1 VARPSA
7 LGDDT
12 TILDEVGDGGPSP
25 RIRERSKLF
34 GRIAGTKFSPQPVG
48 SVTNSVEMQRI
59 LALPRRVLDLDR
71 VEDITHIFRKPGG
84 KMSLRPIQ
92 CAALIEAAY
101 MQGLFAPI
109 PVGYG
114 KELVSF
120 LMPTALDSKRAVLLV
135 PPALRRQVDREM
147 REVYGRHFEIPPL
160 TVVSYT
166 ELSSQTKADILEK
179 LKPDLIIANECHAI
193 RYKTAA
199 RTKRFLRYMREHPEC
214 RFVGLSGTITSRS
227 IKDYS
232 HLIELALR
240 KSSPLPRGY
249 REVMDW
255 AGAIDVKPEYVMK
268 PGALAKFCAEGESVR
283 DGYSRRLIQSKGVI
297 TTSRQEIGASL
308 ILRKCVPSIPKR
320 VLTVLLEIKNA
331 WSVEGNAFSD
341 ILTQTAYLKQV
352 ACGFYYLWDWPGGV
366 PDYEWLSARSA
377 WQTVVGEK
385 LKGARPGLDSPG
397 FLALAADRWLKGKRE
412 GTVWNCPEWEPWKA
426 VKDRPEPPKK
436 TIWID
441 DFLCRDAFTRAQEHA
456 KTGAPCIIW
465 VEHKA
470 IGAKLAEISGLPYYG
485 QGTDASPTKHDV
497 LLASRR
503 VQGTGKNLQHH
514 YSTNVF
520 TALCSGAEME
530 QAIGRTHRLGQLRD
544 EVLVDWYA
552 HTPECEGAMEKAR
565 ADARYQEST
574 LNQRQKLCY
583 GQYVDT
589 DD

>member
-1 VARPSA
+1 MF
-7 LGDDT
+7 
-12 TILDEVGDGGPSP
+12 E
-25 RIRERSKLF
+25 K
-34 GRIAGTKFSPQPVG
+34 IATAKYSPQAAG

-120 LMPTALDSKRAVLLV
+120 LIPTALDATRAVLLV
-135 PPALRRQVDREM
+135 PPSLRAQVDREM
-147 REVYGRHFEIPPL
+147 REVYGPHFHLPAL

-166 ELSSQTKADILEK
+166 ELSSQSKADVLER
-179 LKPDLIIANECHAI
+179 LKPDLIIANECHAL
-193 RYKTAA
+193 RHKTAA
-199 RTKRFLRYMREHPEC
+199 RTKRFMRYMSAHPEC
-214 RFVGLSGTITSRS
+214 RFVALSGTITSRS
-227 IKDYS
+227 IRDYS

-240 KSSPLPRGY
+240 KASPLPRGY

-255 AGAIDVKPEYVMK
+255 AGAIDVKPEYVMR
-268 PGALAKFCAEGESVR
+268 PGALTKFCDEGENVR

-297 TTSRQEIGASL
+297 TTDRQEIGASL
-308 ILRKCVPSIPKR
+308 VIRKLVPKIPKR
-320 VLTVLLEIKNA
+320 VQAVLAEIKNA
-331 WSVEGNAFSD
+331 WSVEGNAFAD

-366 PDYEWLSARSA
+366 PDYEWLAARSA
-377 WQTVVGEK
+377 WLAAVGEK
-385 LKGARPGLDSPG
+385 LKRAQPGLDSPG
-397 FLALAADRWLKGKRE
+397 FLALAADRWLNGKRE
-412 GTVWNCPEWEPWKA
+412 GTVWNCQEWEPWKA
-426 VKDRPEPPKK
+426 VKNRPEPPKK

-441 DFLCRDAFTRAQEHA
+441 DFLCRDALARAQEHA
-456 KTGAPCIIW
+456 KERTPCIVW
-465 VEHKA
+465 YENLA
-470 IGAKLAEISGLPYYG
+470 IGARLGELSGLTVYG
-485 QGTDASPTKHDV
+485 EGTDASPTRHDV
-497 LLASRR
+497 LIASRR

-520 TALCSGAEME
+520 TALCSGSEME
-530 QAIGRTHRLGQLRD
+530 QAIGRTHRLGQERD
-544 EVLVDWYA
+544 EVIVEWYG
-552 HTPECEGAMEKAR
+552 HTVECEGSMEKAR

-574 LNQRQKLCY
+574 LKQRQKLCY
-583 GQYVDT
+583 GMFVE
-589 DD
+589 